1 MEDEW
6 DLAESRSGF
15 AYNDII
21 QHWILEVKF
30 FGQEH
35 LSPLLGRLLALSF
48 QNSTWLDKYD
58 SIVPIPLHSSRL
70 RKRGFNQS
78 LLLAYHLRKNLRK
91 NSPEIHPDWL
101 RRTRAT
107 LPQIELPLAE
117 RKTNLEDAFSALAD
131 VRDKNI
137 LSLDDV
143 MTSCS
148 RLNAAEPCFKE
159 AGAGKVGALVLCRK
173 MRDSQN

>member
-48 QNSTWLDKYD
+48 QNSKWLEKYD
-58 SIVPIPLHSSRL
+58 SIIPIPLHSSRL

-78 LLLAYHLRKNLRK
+78 LLLAHHFRKNLGK
-91 NSPEIHPDWL
+91 NSPQIHPLWL

-107 LPQIELPLAE
+107 LPQTELPLAE
-117 RKTNLEDAFSALAD
+117 RKINLEDAFSALAE
-131 VRDKNI
+131 VRDENI
-137 LSLDDV
+137 LLLDDV
-143 MTSCS
+143 MTTGST
-148 RLNAAEPCFKE
+148 LNAAARCLKE

-173 MRDSQN
+173 MWDSPN